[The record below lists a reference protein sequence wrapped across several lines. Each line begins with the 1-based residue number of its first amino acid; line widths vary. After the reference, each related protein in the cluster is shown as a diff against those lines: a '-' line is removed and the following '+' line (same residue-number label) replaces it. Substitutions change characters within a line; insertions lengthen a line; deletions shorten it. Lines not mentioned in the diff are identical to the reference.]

1 VSFLRQYVPL
11 VIAFVMGVVFAL
23 QYYVPHPASERL
35 LTTVNDWLIVVWGFS
50 MVLGLASLIGS
61 HWGKLKRKAP
71 GWGYS
76 LVVFVGIFGTLAVG
90 IASRGKM
97 FEEEGLVLTALGWVY
112 ENILVPL
119 QGTVFSLLAFFIAS
133 AAFRTFRVRNLEA
146 GFLLA
151 AAALVMLGHVP
162 LGEYIWDNLL
172 GFLPPKADEVMGWIM
187 NVPNMAAKRGILLGV
202 ALGVIATS
210 LKIIFGI
217 ERAYMGEGG

>member
-1 VSFLRQYVPL
+1 MSFLRQYVPL

-61 HWGKLKRKAP
+61 HWGKLKRKTP

-97 FEEEGLVLTALGWVY
+97 FAGEGLVLTTLGWVY
-112 ENILVPL
+112 ENVLVSL
-119 QGTVFSLLAFFIAS
+119 QGTVFSLLAFFMAS
-133 AAFRTFRVRNLEA
+133 AAFRTFRARNLEA

-151 AAALVMLGHVP
+151 AAFLVMLGHVP
-162 LGEYIWDNLL
+162 LGEYIWNKLL

-202 ALGVIATS
+202 GLGVIATS